1 MFMELITFLLFTFL
15 INFLNN
21 MRLLKKPAPQKYTS
35 DNSSLVSVLVPVR
48 NEEDRIEKCLR
59 SLACQYYPNL
69 EIIVL
74 DDHST
79 DRTAEIIGKILL
91 DYPNIQFIPGD
102 VLPVGWTGKNF
113 ACHQLASKAKG
124 DWLLFTDADTV
135 HSPYTVS
142 SILTVAANEK
152 ADLVSL
158 LPKIDCGSEAEKIFM
173 PLVHFAFTV
182 FLPLGLIRK
191 SRLSMALG
199 PFMLF
204 NKKFY
209 NSIGGH
215 EAIHSEVVDDLS
227 LARSVRVHG
236 GKISFLDGSD
246 FVKVR
251 FYRNWREI
259 WNGFTKNS
267 FGAFKYSI
275 PAFVGILV
283 FAYFLFLQPYLIFFK
298 GLFQGV
304 FYQLACFQIC
314 LITFIRLVLA
324 QRFKTSFHSAVL
336 HPVAVIIGL
345 SILTNSFWHWLHKGA
360 VSWKGRTYATVS
372 SSSEID

>member
-1 MFMELITFLLFTFL
+1 M
-15 INFLNN
+15 
-21 MRLLKKPAPQKYTS
+21 P
-35 DNSSLVSVLVPVR
+35 DNCSLVSLLVPVR
-48 NEEDRIEKCLR
+48 NEEERVEKCLR
-59 SLACQYYPNL
+59 SLSYQDYPNL

-79 DRTAEIIGKILL
+79 DKTAEIVGKLILQGL
-91 DYPNIQFIPGD
+91 KIQLVPGD
-102 VLPVGWTGKNF
+102 VLPAGWTGKNF
-113 ACHQLASKAKG
+113 ACYQLVRKARG
-124 DWLLFTDADTV
+124 DWLLFTDADTI
-135 HSPYTVS
+135 HSPHTIS
-142 SILTVAANEK
+142 SVLAVAENEK

-158 LPKIDCGSEAEKIFM
+158 LPRIDCGSEAEKIFM

-182 FLPLGLIRK
+182 FLPLGLIRQ

-209 NSIGGH
+209 ESIGGH
-215 EAIHSEVVDDLS
+215 EAIRSEVVDDLS
-227 LARSVRVHG
+227 LAKSVRVHG

-246 FVKVR
+246 FVRVR

-259 WNGFTKNS
+259 WEGFTKNS

-298 GLFQGV
+298 NLFQGS
-304 FYQLACFQIC
+304 FYQLACLQIC
-314 LITFIRLVLA
+314 LVTFIRLVLA

-336 HPVAVIIGL
+336 HPVAVIMGL
-345 SILTNSFWHWLHKGA
+345 FILTNSFWHWLHKGS
-360 VSWKGRTYATVS
+360 VSWKDRTYTIVS
-372 SSSEID
+372 SGSNN